1 MLLRSLLQIK
11 HHNRQHYW
19 FNVSLTVQAIYLFL
33 DGTRT
38 LLMNRCQGKDRA
50 ISASYEADGL
60 EFKIRMRWLAS
71 QKKSSFVYIVTS
83 EHY

>member
-1 MLLRSLLQIK
+1 MM
-11 HHNRQHYW
+11 
-19 FNVSLTVQAIYLFL
+19 
-33 DGTRT
+33 D
-38 LLMNRCQGKDRA
+38 RCQGKDRA

-83 EHY
+83 EHYQE